1 MSRCKFF
8 IISAS
13 RCRLQKHNS
22 CYQYQRLIF
31 NLDNLKNVTQFD
43 HVAGEFKN
51 NIRNNNNFISANVII
66 MDVDNSHSD
75 NPKDW
80 VNPYMLKSIFKNVE
94 FYYIFSKSHMIQ
106 KENKAPRPKFH
117 VYFPLSEYVQ
127 NPDNIRRIKELTINY
142 AKFKFNNIVFDEGA
156 KDAARFIF
164 GVENPNGGHF
174 DGALCIDEFL
184 INVQNEL
191 NNNDKHKTQNNTPD
205 IIPEGQRHNH
215 LRNRAIYLLS
225 NPNINFEHAKELY
238 EQDYY
243 KCAGEFP
250 RSDMVRIWKDSVKY
264 VADYKQKNNINNN
277 NNDNVNSPKNEA
289 NTQKE
294 NNKNSNPEKQKTR
307 KKKKI
312 ILTTEEFNNI
322 LSQLNISIALDR
334 ITGKLSIKGVRGREE
349 DKPQTLFD
357 DLTDFL
363 NLNYYK
369 FNESLLK
376 QKINIHAI
384 DNAFNP
390 VEDLI
395 NSYKGKSYTTTFD
408 ILFFKVLRLGNEQ
421 NSDFYYSALRKWI
434 HNAIALALNDNGS
447 VNNEFVLV
455 FQGRQGCGKT
465 TLCRKLAINPEWFYE
480 GAVIDM
486 KNKDTIIQATSRW
499 ITELGELDATTKKDQ
514 SSLKS
519 FLTAYYDTYRRP
531 YSAIYE
537 EKPRRTAFCATVNPK
552 QFLRDDTGN
561 RRYVV
566 IPADNIDLKKLN
578 ELDKEFFIYT
588 LLEIYQENYLKNKN
602 GFRLT
607 PEELEFFSNANEKY
621 TVDTDFEQVFY
632 DVLNWDAPADSWLE
646 LSTTKIVE
654 LLSDLKDSLNLRTLN
669 ANNIGKTLSKI
680 SLRDERIKQTRN
692 KHLRLWCIPPRN
704 YEKFPQKIKGI

>member
-1 MSRCKFF
+1 MSKCNFF

-13 RCRLQKHNS
+13 RGRMQKNNNFYRNQH
-22 CYQYQRLIF
+22 LIF
-31 NLDNLKNVTQFD
+31 SLKNLKYVTQFD
-43 HVAGEFKN
+43 HVAGQFKES
-51 NIRNNNNFISANVII
+51 IRNNKNFISANVII

-75 NPKDW
+75 NHKDW
-80 VNPYMLKSIFKNVE
+80 STPDTLKEIFKNVE
-94 FYYIFSKSHMIQ
+94 FYYIFSKSNMIQ
-106 KENKAPRPKFH
+106 KGNQSPRPKFH
-117 VYFPLSEYVQ
+117 VYFPLSEYVE

-142 AKFKFNNIVFDEGA
+142 AKFKFHNTVFDEGA

-164 GVENPNGGHF
+164 GVENP
-174 DGALCIDEFL
+174 DGNHINADLCIDEFL
-184 INVQNEL
+184 INVQAEQ
-191 NNNDKHKTQNNTPD
+191 NNNSQHKQQNNTPD
-205 IIPEGQRHNH
+205 IIPEGQRHTH

-225 NPNINFEHAKELY
+225 NPNIEFERARELY
-238 EQDYY
+238 EE
-243 KCAGEFP
+243 EFNHLQGTFP
-250 RSDMVRIWKDSVKY
+250 QNEFIRIWKDSVKY
-264 VADYKQKNNINNN
+264 VADNKQKH
-277 NNDNVNSPKNEA
+277 NVNTDNNSK
-289 NTQKE
+289 KE
-294 NNKNSNPEKQKTR
+294 KAAQIESNQNVNPEKQITR

-322 LSQLNISIALDR
+322 LSQLNISVALDR
-334 ITGKLSIKGVRGREE
+334 ITGKLNIKGIRGREE
-349 DKPQTLFD
+349 DKPQILFD

-363 NLNYYK
+363 NRNNYK

-376 QKINIHAI
+376 QKINVHAI

-390 VEDLI
+390 VENLI
-395 NSYKGKSYTTTFD
+395 NSYRGKSYITTFD
-408 ILFFKVLRLGNEQ
+408 RLFFHVLRLGDDE
-421 NSDFYYSALRKWI
+421 NSNFYYSALRKWI
-434 HNAIALALNDNGS
+434 HNAIALALNDNGT

-455 FQGRQGCGKT
+455 FQGKQGCGKT
-465 TLCRKLAINPEWFYE
+465 TLCRKLAIFPDWFYE

-486 KNKDTIIQATSRW
+486 RNKDTIIQATSRW
-499 ITELGELDATTKKDQ
+499 ICELGELDATTKKDQ

-519 FLTAYYDTYRRP
+519 FLTSYYDVYRRP

-537 EKPRRTAFCATVNPK
+537 ERPRRTAFCATVNPK

-588 LLEIYQENYLKNKN
+588 LLEVYQENYLKDKN

-632 DVLNWDAPADSWLE
+632 DVFNWEAPEDTWQE

-654 LLSDLKDSLNLRTLN
+654 LLSDLKDSLNLRALSTVN
-669 ANNIGKTLSKI
+669 VGRVLSKI
-680 SLRDERIKQTRN
+680 SLRDERIKQTRHN
-692 KHLRLWCIPPRN
+692 NIRHWLIPPRDC
-704 YEKFPQKIKGI
+704 EKYPQRIKGI

>member
-1 MSRCKFF
+1 MSKCNFF

-13 RCRLQKHNS
+13 RCRYRNQH
-22 CYQYQRLIF
+22 LIF
-31 NLDNLKNVTQFD
+31 SLKNLKYVTQFD
-43 HVAGEFKN
+43 HVAGQFKES
-51 NIRNNNNFISANVII
+51 IRNNKNFINANVII

-75 NPKDW
+75 NHKDW
-80 VNPYMLKSIFKNVE
+80 STPDTLKEIFKNVE
-94 FYYIFSKSHMIQ
+94 FYYIFSKSNMIQ
-106 KENKAPRPKFH
+106 KGNQSPRPKFH
-117 VYFPLSEYVQ
+117 VYFPLSEYVE

-142 AKFKFNNIVFDEGA
+142 AKFKFHNTVFDEGA

-164 GVENPNGGHF
+164 GVENP
-174 DGALCIDEFL
+174 DGNHINADLCIDEFL
-184 INVQNEL
+184 INVQAEQ
-191 NNNDKHKTQNNTPD
+191 NNNSQHKQQNNTPD
-205 IIPEGQRHNH
+205 IIPEGQRHTH

-225 NPNINFEHAKELY
+225 NPNIEFERARELY
-238 EQDYY
+238 EE
-243 KCAGEFP
+243 EFNHLQGTFP
-250 RSDMVRIWKDSVKY
+250 QNEFIRIWKDSVKY
-264 VADYKQKNNINNN
+264 VADNKQKH
-277 NNDNVNSPKNEA
+277 NVNTDNNSK
-289 NTQKE
+289 KE
-294 NNKNSNPEKQKTR
+294 NAAQIESNQNVNPEKQITR

-322 LSQLNISIALDR
+322 LSQLNISVALDR
-334 ITGKLSIKGVRGREE
+334 ITGKLNIKGIRGREE
-349 DKPQTLFD
+349 DKPQILFD

-363 NLNYYK
+363 NRNNYK

-376 QKINIHAI
+376 QKINVHAI

-390 VEDLI
+390 VENLI
-395 NSYKGKSYTTTFD
+395 NSYRGKSYITTFD
-408 ILFFKVLRLGNEQ
+408 RLFFHVLRLGDDE
-421 NSDFYYSALRKWI
+421 NSNFYYSALRKWI
-434 HNAIALALNDNGS
+434 HNAIALALNDNGT

-455 FQGRQGCGKT
+455 FQCGKT
-465 TLCRKLAINPEWFYE
+465 TLCRKLAINPDWFYE

-486 KNKDTIIQATSRW
+486 RNKDTIIQATSRW
-499 ITELGELDATTKKDQ
+499 ICELGELDATTKKDQ

-519 FLTAYYDTYRRP
+519 FLTSYYDVYRRP

-588 LLEIYQENYLKNKN
+588 LLEVYQENYLKDKN

-632 DVLNWDAPADSWLE
+632 DVFNWEAPEDTWQE

-669 ANNIGKTLSKI
+669 TNNIGKTLSKI
-680 SLRDERIKQTRN
+680 SLQDERIKQTRKN
-692 KHLRLWCIPPRN
+692 KLRQWRIPPRDC
-704 YEKFPQKIKGI
+704 EKYPLRIKGI